1 MKYRDGFKK
10 GSLEL
15 LVLTILSDKDCYGYE
30 ISQLLKERSNHI
42 ISVPEGSLYPALY
55 KLEENEYIS
64 KEKKLV
70 GRRRER
76 IYYHLED
83 SGRSALK
90 EMEQAYQEIS
100 EGIASILNWEETDE
114 QRSQTLS

>member
-15 LVLTILSDKDCYGYE
+15 LILTILSEKDCYGYE
-30 ISQLLKERSNHI
+30 ISQLLKERSNRI

-76 IYYHLED
+76 IYYHLEET
-83 SGRSALK
+83 GVAALR
-90 EMEQAYQEIS
+90 EMEKAYQEIS
-100 EGIASILNWEETDE
+100 EGIASILSWEEQHGQSSKTV
-114 QRSQTLS
+114 S